1 LKTSGTRSTAAA
13 SNRQIADTR
22 FLKDQLFASQQKID
36 GVHHFFDNA
45 MIHTAVQQTPLDLGR
60 PLRHYTGMLRHFCNL
75 AYMLAAVWAACPR
88 SASAADF
95 PGMTSLLNGLPTAQ
109 AMGRDTYVQMVMAE
123 ARRQGVPPAL
133 ADAVAVVESGYN
145 ALARGT
151 SGEVGLMQILP
162 STAAQL
168 GFSGSTSDLFVPST
182 NIHYGV
188 AYLARAW
195 AMSGGSVCRALMK
208 YRAGWGQELFSP
220 LSITYCA
227 RASAWMDGRGL
238 SVEDIGEPSLPATAK
253 ADPYVIAVGPYL
265 KAHQAS
271 YVGSFHVRPRF
282 QQDQM
287 SALEDR
293 WKSHQRHF

>member
-1 LKTSGTRSTAAA
+1 MFR
-13 SNRQIADTR
+13 R
-22 FLKDQLFASQQKID
+22 
-36 GVHHFFDNA
+36 
-45 MIHTAVQQTPLDLGR
+45 
-60 PLRHYTGMLRHFCNL
+60 FCNL
-75 AYMLAAVWAACPR
+75 AYMLAALCAAGPR
-88 SASAADF
+88 PASAADF

-109 AMGRDTYVQMVMAE
+109 AMGRDTYVQMVMEE

-145 ALARGT
+145 ALARGS

-168 GFSGSTSDLFVPST
+168 GFSGTTSDLFVPAT
-182 NIHYGV
+182 NIHFGV

-208 YRAGWGQELFSP
+208 YRAGWGQEVFSP

-227 RASAWMDGRGL
+227 RASAWMDGKGL
-238 SVEDIGEPSLPATAK
+238 SLEDIGVPSLPVAPK

-271 YVGSFHVRPRF
+271 YVGTFHVRPRF